1 MCCAT
6 DAQPTGGSGVGAGS
20 IVSQAAWGD
29 WKELHA
35 TRFPNNNLTTIT
47 QRISAAGFTP
57 GLWMAPLTADL
68 HSTLAAEHPDWILR
82 QVRTVSQ
89 HGGLGLTSNCLH
101 REILL
106 VRGGGEGVA
115 RTPSV

>member
-1 MCCAT
+1 VQLLSMRAT
-6 DAQPTGGSGVGAGS
+6 DAQPVVGDF
-20 IVSQAAWGD
+20 SQAAWGD
-29 WKELHA
+29 WKDLHA

-82 QVRTVSQ
+82 QVRTLCQ
-89 HGGLGLTSNCLH
+89 YGGLC
-101 REILL
+101 
-106 VRGGGEGVA
+106 RGAYTGKFIPLGRVWCCSVY
-115 RTPSV
+115 TPSAQRR